1 MHAIL
6 IILLFLFVVTKYR
19 KQLEEERM
27 QREAELRRKKEEAE
41 LERKKLLEEE
51 ENKKRKARQLAERE
65 KRIEVNV

>member
-1 MHAIL
+1 
-6 IILLFLFVVTKYR
+6 
-19 KQLEEERM
+19 M

-65 KRIEVNV
+65 KRIEVNVKN